1 MADYT
6 STFIYIPSIYL
17 TICTYSLTMYLLYL
31 PFQNISFCSPPG
43 GIRSN
48 IDPRPRRTYNC
59 LWCGDFQAST
69 QCRVIISTHQPLI
82 HEHYINYQSPT
93 CITDTW
99 PQYLS
104 EANILPWSA
113 LPVLEMRGEESS
125 AYVGRRGLTHGYW
138 GVVQRLILVFTNV
151 SINIFGLQRCLAEV
165 SPSYPY

>member
-1 MADYT
+1 MQY
-6 STFIYIPSIYL
+6 FIYIPSIYL
-17 TICTYSLTMYLLYL
+17 TICTHSLTIQCTYYTYPSRTSVSARPQVVSDLT
-31 PFQNISFCSPPG
+31 SD
-43 GIRSN
+43 

-82 HEHYINYQSPT
+82 HEHYINYHSPT

-151 SINIFGLQRCLAEV
+151 SIDIFGLQRCLAEV